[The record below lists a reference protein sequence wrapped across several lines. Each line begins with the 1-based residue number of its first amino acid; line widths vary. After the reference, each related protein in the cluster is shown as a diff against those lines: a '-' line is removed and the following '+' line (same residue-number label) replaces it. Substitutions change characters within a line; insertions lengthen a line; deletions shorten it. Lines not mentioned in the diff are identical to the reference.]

1 MHISSIWHQ
10 LSELCLYDLVISLTQ
25 ELKFDSENDA
35 HLLDAVLKS
44 VDVGKYHFVFEV
56 IEFNICIFPLHASSC
71 TKWAWCSSPF
81 YLKSLFSFL
90 SFPSCLVD
98 CATWFREQEYLCH
111 WGPNESANICHRSY
125 QSWQWRNF
133 STGQWSWERRNSEEV
148 SYYLCNETGFI
159 CFFSSTILS
168 SP

>member
-1 MHISSIWHQ
+1 MTTVLGSKAPPLSVKLKQASFQIRFKRCFYNREPGAAWALDCFDFAQMHISSIWHQ

-71 TKWAWCSSPF
+71 TK
-81 YLKSLFSFL
+81 
-90 SFPSCLVD
+90 
-98 CATWFREQEYLCH
+98 
-111 WGPNESANICHRSY
+111 
-125 QSWQWRNF
+125 
-133 STGQWSWERRNSEEV
+133 
-148 SYYLCNETGFI
+148 
-159 CFFSSTILS
+159 
-168 SP
+168 